1 MDFLWSEAVSGYRIL
16 WMRHKTATEK
26 MKSEVAFRQSVLVPQ
41 NMENY
46 FAIWKLSVIIKYT
59 EMTEIHYKYGREQAL

>member
-1 MDFLWSEAVSGYRIL
+1 
-16 WMRHKTATEK
+16 

-59 EMTEIHYKYGREQAL
+59 KTTEIHYNMVGNKHFKNGGRYGT